1 MSSNVCAFLAAMTI
15 LPATLFSDDGGQV
28 RTISVTGTTVTRSA
42 PDVINWHI
50 STTDHDKD
58 LVRAKQ
64 LSDANMKK
72 ILALREQLEINPGDL
87 QTGHLNIQKIYN
99 RDERGHST
107 SFRHFQVT
115 RQVTIKQRDLGR
127 FDEYLTALVG
137 SAELEASFSFE
148 STSIHELRQET
159 RLKAITIAKEKA
171 EAMTAALGVKLGRVL
186 TIEEHL
192 PQSSMQSL
200 TSNSARIHGGENL
213 PVDVATGTFVPG
225 SIDTKISVHVTF
237 EIE

>member
-1 MSSNVCAFLAAMTI
+1 
-15 LPATLFSDDGGQV
+15 
-28 RTISVTGTTVTRSA
+28 VTGTTVTRSA

-72 ILALREQLEINPGDL
+72 ILALREQLEIKPGDL

-99 RDERGHST
+99 RDERGRST

-115 RQVTIKQRDLGR
+115 RQVTMKQRDLGR

-159 RLKAITIAKEKA
+159 RLKAIAIAKEKA

-192 PQSSMQSL
+192 PQSSMQSFA
-200 TSNSARIHGGENL
+200 SNSARIHGGENL